1 LLAGV
6 QVDDTESAV
15 AQTGVLIEIITFTVG
30 AAMMERPSHA
40 PEEILLAVGE
50 PTSSHHSRYAT
61 HIA

>member
-1 LLAGV
+1 
-6 QVDDTESAV
+6 
-15 AQTGVLIEIITFTVG
+15 VLIEIITFTVG